1 MFAKLSPRGR
11 PAAPSASW
19 ERQVRTKNAVMR
31 ARSSKQVIAMPDES
45 RSPNKKPPSTVAHE
59 LQTLHEALSELRAH
73 LDGTAAAA
81 ATAAVLTDSP
91 ASTRAESAA
100 IPVVARSSS
109 KPALIRKAS
118 SRMDESLSK
127 TDESWDAKAQKAL
140 ALVSV
145 AEAALAGLAD
155 SQAFGKGTPIQQR
168 VPSFKPGRHKE
179 PPTGLPP
186 APAPEPKLE
195 GGRKPSSSGSLGGVA
210 ANSDRDTDGADAAP
224 EPPPRRPAS
233 RPTSPVQQGS
243 RPASPVGPDVTARL
257 DASTMYKYGRWR
269 LGPLEILHKV
279 YVWADATSIL
289 CAAAS
294 QPSKVTSIPFS
305 TITSVVGLE
314 DDRRLLIYTTSGNH
328 AFKIATV
335 EELGLWVMKI
345 NEICAPAAALKA
357 SWATDWDW
365 RPERRSGESPTPRVP
380 SFPRGAGRTASPA
393 PQPKPQPTPPIR
405 QVRPP
410 SPVASALPT
419 AKYGLSPR
427 DDKYGLN
434 YDDATK
440 DATPKMLT
448 TTPSYVPSTTPE
460 GSPRDPPSSVQ
471 LRV

>member
-1 MFAKLSPRGR
+1 
-11 PAAPSASW
+11 
-19 ERQVRTKNAVMR
+19 MR

-45 RSPNKKPPSTVAHE
+45 RSPKPQSPGGGASAAPPSTVAHE

-91 ASTRAESAA
+91 ASTRAESVA

-195 GGRKPSSSGSLGGVA
+195 GGRKPSSSSSLGRVA

-243 RPASPVGPDVTARL
+243 RPASPAPGSRPMSPVGPDVTARSSG
-257 DASTMYKYGRWR
+257 STMYKYGRWR

-393 PQPKPQPTPPIR
+393 PQPTPPIR

-440 DATPKMLT
+440 DATKDATPKMLT
-448 TTPSYVPSTTPE
+448 TTPSAAAK

>member
-1 MFAKLSPRGR
+1 M
-11 PAAPSASW
+11 
-19 ERQVRTKNAVMR
+19 RTKNAVMR

-45 RSPNKKPPSTVAHE
+45 RSPNKKPQSPGGGASAAPPSTVARE

-91 ASTRAESAA
+91 ASTRAESVA

-118 SRMDESLSK
+118 SRMEESLSK

-145 AEAALAGLAD
+145 AEAALAGLTD

-195 GGRKPSSSGSLGGVA
+195 GGRKPSSSGSLGRVA

-243 RPASPVGPDVTARL
+243 RPASPAPGSRPMSPVGPDVTARL

-440 DATPKMLT
+440 DATPKMLA